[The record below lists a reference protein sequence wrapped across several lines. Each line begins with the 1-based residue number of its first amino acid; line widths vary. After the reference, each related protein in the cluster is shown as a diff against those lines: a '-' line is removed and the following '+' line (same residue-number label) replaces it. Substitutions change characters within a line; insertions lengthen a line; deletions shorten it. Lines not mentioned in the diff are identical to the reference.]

1 VGYFTCALM
10 VIAKGRKRHGNID
23 NQKRIKEL
31 EVENKVLRRPL
42 EAANFKVDGMLAIGN
57 ELNRQDKRIKE
68 LEAENENLK
77 EQIGDLRAAAV
88 LKVLMRGGNFTGKL

>member
-1 VGYFTCALM
+1 MGYFTCALM
-10 VIAKGRKRHGNID
+10 VIVKGRKRHGNID

-31 EVENKVLRRPL
+31 ERENHNAYLVGRSKGF
-42 EAANFKVDGMLAIGN
+42 EDGKRNAD
-57 ELNRQDKRIKE
+57 ELQKRIKE

-88 LKVLMRGGNFTGKL
+88 LKVLMRGGNFTGKP